1 MNKVIF
7 YIIYPIIWFFSILPM
22 PVLYLISDFL
32 FLLQYYIFG
41 YRKKVVRKN
50 IAITFPE
57 KTENERKQIAKKF
70 NRHFIDLI
78 VESIKAFTISEKEI
92 LKRYQY
98 KNPELVNAFAKE
110 GKSITL
116 VSAHLANWEWSTSLA
131 LVLDIDVFGAYSR
144 IRNDIFENKIRETR
158 QKFGIVGTTTSKFI
172 NFIDA
177 NFKKKVQGA
186 YILLS
191 DQSPRLYKTYYW
203 SSFFGTKVPVHTG
216 AEMLSKKYDMVV
228 INYRAKKLKR
238 GYYEV
243 DFELITENPKEFT
256 NYEVTDKF
264 LKITEKNIREQPEF
278 YLWSHK
284 RFKHHDRFEDWKEMM
299 VEKQKEKKN

>member
-7 YIIYPIIWFFSILPM
+7 YIIYPIIWLFSILPM
-22 PVLYLISDFL
+22 PILYLISDFL
-32 FLLQYYIFG
+32 FLLQYYVFG
-41 YRKKVVRKN
+41 YRKKVIRKN
-50 IAITFPE
+50 IAIAFPE

-70 NRHFIDLI
+70 NQHFIDLI

-131 LVLDIDVFGAYSR
+131 LVLNIDVFGAYSR

-158 QKFGIVGTTTSKFI
+158 QKFGVVGTTTSKFI

-256 NYEVTDKF
+256 NYEITDKF

>member
-1 MNKVIF
+1 
-7 YIIYPIIWFFSILPM
+7 M

>member
-7 YIIYPIIWFFSILPM
+7 YIIYPIIWLFSILPM

-32 FLLQYYIFG
+32 FLLQYYVFG
-41 YRKKVVRKN
+41 YRKKVIRKN
-50 IAITFPE
+50 IAIAFPE

-70 NRHFIDLI
+70 NQHFIDLI

-131 LVLDIDVFGAYSR
+131 LVLNIDVFGAYSR

-158 QKFGIVGTTTSKFI
+158 QKFGVVGTTTSKFI

-256 NYEVTDKF
+256 NYEITDKF